1 MTQAMTEI
9 RIRTKTITAPEWRP
23 RHDSKPQNSNHD
35 CPGVCLQPL
44 LAPFPLPPL
53 PGQGVDDGG
62 DDDDEH
68 EDEEDDPFPL
78 PPLPDPM
85 LSHLQKY
92 FFRGSF
98 ANFLEHFLNLVFVI
112 FFDEKPVQRLPPV
125 APFYTSDCNWPE
137 KTRLSSASS

>member
-1 MTQAMTEI
+1 MTEI

-53 PGQGVDDGG
+53 PGQGVDDGD

-68 EDEEDDPFPL
+68 EEEEDDPFPL

-85 LSHLQKY
+85 LSYLQKY

-98 ANFLEHFLNLVFVI
+98 ANFWKI
-112 FFDEKPVQRLPPV
+112 
-125 APFYTSDCNWPE
+125 
-137 KTRLSSASS
+137 SSTWCL